1 MTLVSERRENSLSR
15 LRVSRALTSRRY
27 PQVEGPH
34 SFIAFTL
41 PRGKLAMSSTF
52 SGEGRHRA
60 LASVTGRAIR
70 FSRLPSPPA
79 RLGSP
84 VTLPR
89 QRVLSWMTIR
99 VGG

>member
-1 MTLVSERRENSLSR
+1 
-15 LRVSRALTSRRY
+15 
-27 PQVEGPH
+27 
-34 SFIAFTL
+34 
-41 PRGKLAMSSTF
+41 MSSTF

-60 LASVTGRAIR
+60 LASVTGRAIK

-99 VGG
+99 VGAAVKLFRFFHGEFVLSIVFCVTRIFCMHAVMTTLLGLPCSLSL